1 MQDPEEVA
9 LNERLAWWVERED
22 GAAGERTE
30 HGYDRDVSFGEL
42 QGAAGGLREPEQGEA
57 AGDIAKMVRVVHEE
71 TGHENVDEGVT
82 LSLEKSAATK
92 K

>member
-1 MQDPEEVA
+1 
-9 LNERLAWWVERED
+9 
-22 GAAGERTE
+22 
-30 HGYDRDVSFGEL
+30 
-42 QGAAGGLREPEQGEA
+42 
-57 AGDIAKMVRVVHEE
+57 MVRVVHEE